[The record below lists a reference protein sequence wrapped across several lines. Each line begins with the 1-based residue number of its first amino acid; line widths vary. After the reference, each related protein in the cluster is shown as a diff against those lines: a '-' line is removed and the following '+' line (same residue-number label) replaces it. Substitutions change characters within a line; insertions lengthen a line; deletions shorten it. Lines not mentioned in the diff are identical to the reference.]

1 MGTNLAGELEC
12 DADCAETVH
21 ALEFDCA
28 VVVCFGCRGIARLN
42 LQAVTGFT
50 PFIPI
55 LNSLMVEGP
64 PSGVQVVRK
73 LVGQPGWK
81 DDLLFAVLG
90 FLLACSVIWLL
101 EEMRTYQHHRHQP

>member
-1 MGTNLAGELEC
+1 MRTVLKRYMPLNL
-12 DADCAETVH
+12 
-21 ALEFDCA
+21 
-28 VVVCFGCRGIARLN
+28 IARWWYVLVAGG
-42 LQAVTGFT
+42 LLGLIFRHVTGFT

-55 LNSLMVEGP
+55 LHSLKVEGP

-90 FLLACSVIWLL
+90 FQLACSVIWLL